1 MKGQEQATGRMPGVE
16 LGSGQAVRLIAT
28 RELKARLA
36 SKAYRITTAA
46 FVIVVVAGGVL
57 LHLIGA
63 TAGTKH
69 IAVTSGASGVAA
81 QLEQTAQG
89 LGISLQTQDV
99 PNAAAG
105 AALVRSGDVDAV
117 VVTTSPRLGVIV
129 KQQLDPALDPLFRS
143 LAQQL
148 ALAHAVTA
156 LGGDPTQVAQ
166 GISQA
171 APDVT
176 PLQPA
181 AAVDTAQVI
190 AGTLTGILLFLALMT
205 TGQLVAQGVV
215 EEKSSRVVEL
225 LLAAVRP
232 WQLMAGKV
240 TGIGLVGL
248 LQVVLVVGAGVG
260 TALWLGLLHAS
271 SLALGTTAV
280 WAIVWFLIGFASY
293 ALVFAALASLVS
305 RQEDVASVVGP
316 VTAVMVVP
324 YIIGISVATSAPD
337 NPLVAWLSYIPFCAP
352 LIMPIRIALGAVD
365 GWQAVISAAISIA
378 AIPVLV
384 WLAGRI
390 YSTAVIHTGSRVRF
404 LEALRGS

>member
-1 MKGQEQATGRMPGVE
+1 MKGQEQATGRTLGVE